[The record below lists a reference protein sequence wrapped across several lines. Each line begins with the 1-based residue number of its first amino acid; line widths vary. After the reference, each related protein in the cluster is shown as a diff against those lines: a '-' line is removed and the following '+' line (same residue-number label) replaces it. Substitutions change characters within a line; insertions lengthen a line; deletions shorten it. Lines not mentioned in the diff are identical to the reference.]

1 MDLGLGTGGG
11 LDFDT
16 GPFLHQTAKPPSSL
30 GRGKKKAER
39 VFCSRK
45 LGRVR
50 AEVRGAASLPDLH
63 VVWDGFALAAQLD
76 VEHSRVG
83 GAERLQPHVH
93 PLLAGHPS
101 TWGGKQRA
109 AGAGPSSGPCCPPSE
124 HLRGSGNSGMRL

>member
-1 MDLGLGTGGG
+1 M
-11 LDFDT
+11 
-16 GPFLHQTAKPPSSL
+16 
-30 GRGKKKAER
+30 
-39 VFCSRK
+39 
-45 LGRVR
+45 R
-50 AEVRGAASLPDLH
+50 AEARGAASLPDLH

-76 VEHSRVG
+76 VEHGRVG

-109 AGAGPSSGPCCPPSE
+109 AGVWGRALGPVAPPG